1 MAICPVCGCKTDE
14 LDFIKSSVNGVEKN
28 VCSFCDRQLKTF
40 SGDEVNPSAVRWLT
54 NVLGKEVERDEE
66 TLGALKSLYE
76 KYGNSANAVPNAMPK
91 VNNAVAQQNHAAKIS
106 ASDFDD
112 KDRVISQLV
121 KRVEK
126 LEKDLV
132 QMKRKQMIK
141 TIVELGLPFVMLIIL
156 VIIFLSS
163 GLLENIGML
172 FDMAG
177 VEL

>member
-14 LDFIKSSVNGVEKN
+14 LDFVKGSVNGVETD
-28 VCSFCDRQLKTF
+28 VCSFCDRQLKAF
-40 SGDEVNPSAVRWLT
+40 SAEDVNPSAIRWLQ
-54 NVLGKEVERDEE
+54 NVLGKEVERDES
-66 TLGALKSLYE
+66 TLDALKALYE
-76 KYGNSANAVPNAMPK
+76 KYEGASAASPQAASSPKANAAPK
-91 VNNAVAQQNHAAKIS
+91 AAGAKIS
-106 ASDFDD
+106 AEDFDD

-141 TIVELGLPFVMLIIL
+141 TIIELGLPFVMLIVL
-156 VIIFLSS
+156 VIIVLSS
-163 GLLENIGML
+163 GLFDNIGAI

-177 VEL
+177 ISF

>member
-1 MAICPVCGCKTDE
+1 MAVCPICGCKTDE
-14 LDFIKSSVNGVEKN
+14 LDFVKASVNGVEKD

-40 SGDEVNPSAVRWLT
+40 SAEEVNPSAIRWLSA
-54 NVLGKEVERDEE
+54 VLAKDVERDDD
-66 TLGALKSLYE
+66 TRNALNTLYE
-76 KYGNSANAVPNAMPK
+76 KCVETKADVPKPK
-91 VNNAVAQQNHAAKIS
+91 TAERTTPQNQPSVKIS
-106 ASDFDD
+106 AADFDD
-112 KDRVISQLV
+112 KDKVIAQLV

-141 TIVELGLPFVMLIIL
+141 TIVELGVPFVLLILL

-163 GLLENIGML
+163 GFLDNIAAI

-177 VEL
+177 ISL